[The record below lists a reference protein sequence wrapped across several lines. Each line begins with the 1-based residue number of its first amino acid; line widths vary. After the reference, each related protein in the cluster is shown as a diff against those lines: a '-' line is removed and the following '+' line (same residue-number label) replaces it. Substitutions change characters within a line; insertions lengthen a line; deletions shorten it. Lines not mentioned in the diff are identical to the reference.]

1 VADSILGAILAGGQS
16 RRFGSDK
23 ALAMIDGIKLIDH
36 VVAALTPQVDAL
48 VVCGR
53 SWPGLRTIPDRPDP
67 GLGPLAG
74 LNAALHYALAHGHQG
89 VLTAPVDIVPLPL
102 DLRARL
108 AGGPPRTLLRQHAVG
123 YWPAAL
129 APQLDRYLGS
139 GERSI
144 RGWIASSGAEAVDDS
159 ALDLRNIN
167 FVEDLKGC
175 SISDKN
181 A

>member
-23 ALAMIDGIKLIDH
+23 ALATIDGFKLIDH
-36 VVAALTPQVDAL
+36 VIAALTPQVDAL

-53 SWPGLRTIPDRPDP
+53 SWPGLQTIPDRPDP

-123 YWPAAL
+123 YWPTAL
-129 APQLDRYLGS
+129 APQLEQYLAS

-175 SISDKN
+175 SISVKN